1 MQVPKQ
7 VEPDAVDA
15 GDVIGGARHVRDLV
29 QVTKNSGLIAHQGV
43 SRASY
48 DSPPASANP
57 VGLERSA

>member
-1 MQVPKQ
+1 MLETSSATP
-7 VEPDAVDA
+7 
-15 GDVIGGARHVRDLV
+15 GTFGIWC

-57 VGLERSA
+57 AGLERSA